1 MKNLDLRE
9 KYYYNLKNALI
20 YPLKNSDG
28 MLNLASMQRVFIKDS
43 VLILVKGDNKISV
56 MNSETSEFE
65 YYIFNDEDSIVKYV
79 TTTFANGQILITFS
93 LVNEDLIIK
102 SGGAIME
109 INDIETINQIEKV
122 IANNLINTIINI
134 QKTGYANILS
144 VTSVDNAITQENTLL
159 EDLKYKK
166 IDVLNDLPF
175 YRYRSDDSADIQSY
189 RFGYF

>member
-28 MLNLASMQRVFIKDS
+28 MLNLASMQRVFTKDS

-79 TTTFANGQILITFS
+79 TTTFVNGQILITFS
-93 LVNEDLIIK
+93 LVNEDLVIK

-166 IDVLNDLPF
+166 IDVLNKLNSDLA
-175 YRYRSDDSADIQSY
+175 RKRRI
-189 RFGYF
+189 

>member
-79 TTTFANGQILITFS
+79 TTTFSNGQFLITFS
-93 LVNEDLIIK
+93 LVNEDLVIK

-144 VTSVDNAITQENTLL
+144 VTSVDNAITQESTLL

-166 IDVLNDLPF
+166 IDVLNKLNSDLT
-175 YRYRSDDSADIQSY
+175 RKRRI
-189 RFGYF
+189 

>member
-79 TTTFANGQILITFS
+79 TTTFVNGQILITFS
-93 LVNEDLIIK
+93 LVNEDLVIK

-144 VTSVDNAITQENTLL
+144 VTSVDNAITQESTLL

-166 IDVLNDLPF
+166 IDVLNKLNSDLA
-175 YRYRSDDSADIQSY
+175 RKRKL
-189 RFGYF
+189 

>member
-28 MLNLASMQRVFIKDS
+28 MLNLASMQRVFIKGN

-79 TTTFANGQILITFS
+79 TTKFVNGQILITFS
-93 LVNEDLIIK
+93 LVNEDLVIK

-122 IANNLINTIINI
+122 ITNNLINTIINI

-144 VTSVDNAITQENTLL
+144 VTSVDNAITQESTLL

-166 IDVLNDLPF
+166 IDVLNKLNSDLT
-175 YRYRSDDSADIQSY
+175 RKRRI
-189 RFGYF
+189 

>member
-28 MLNLASMQRVFIKDS
+28 MLNLASMQRVFIKGN

-65 YYIFNDEDSIVKYV
+65 YYIFNDEDSIVKYI
-79 TTTFANGQILITFS
+79 TTTFVNGQILITFS
-93 LVNEDLIIK
+93 LVNEDLVIK

-144 VTSVDNAITQENTLL
+144 VTSVDNAITQESTLL
-159 EDLKYKK
+159 EDLEYKK
-166 IDVLNDLPF
+166 IDVLNKLNSDLA
-175 YRYRSDDSADIQSY
+175 RKRKL
-189 RFGYF
+189 

>member
-28 MLNLASMQRVFIKDS
+28 MLNLASMQRVFIKGN

-65 YYIFNDEDSIVKYV
+65 YYIFNDENSIVKYV
-79 TTTFANGQILITFS
+79 TTTFVNGQILITFS
-93 LVNEDLIIK
+93 LVNEDLVIK

-122 IANNLINTIINI
+122 ITNNLINTIINI

-144 VTSVDNAITQENTLL
+144 VTSVDNAITQESTLL

-166 IDVLNDLPF
+166 IDVLNKLNSDLA
-175 YRYRSDDSADIQSY
+175 RKRRI
-189 RFGYF
+189 

>member
-79 TTTFANGQILITFS
+79 TTTFVNGQILITFS
-93 LVNEDLIIK
+93 LVNEDLVIK

-144 VTSVDNAITQENTLL
+144 VTSVDNAITQESTLL

-166 IDVLNDLPF
+166 IDVLNKLNSDLA
-175 YRYRSDDSADIQSY
+175 RKRRI
-189 RFGYF
+189 

>member
-79 TTTFANGQILITFS
+79 TTTFVNGQILITFS
-93 LVNEDLIIK
+93 LVNEDLVIK

-134 QKTGYANILS
+134 QKTGYANILT
-144 VTSVDNAITQENTLL
+144 VASVDNAITHENTLL

-166 IDVLNDLPF
+166 IDVLNKLNSDLT
-175 YRYRSDDSADIQSY
+175 RKRRI
-189 RFGYF
+189 

>member
-28 MLNLASMQRVFIKDS
+28 MLNLASMQRVFIKNN

-65 YYIFNDEDSIVKYV
+65 YYIFNDEDSIVKYI
-79 TTTFANGQILITFS
+79 TTTFVNGQILITFS
-93 LVNEDLIIK
+93 LVNEDLVIK

-144 VTSVDNAITQENTLL
+144 VTSVDNAITQESTLL

-166 IDVLNDLPF
+166 IDVLNKLNSDLA
-175 YRYRSDDSADIQSY
+175 RKRRI
-189 RFGYF
+189 

>member
-79 TTTFANGQILITFS
+79 TTTFVNGQILITFS
-93 LVNEDLIIK
+93 LVNEDLVIK

-134 QKTGYANILS
+134 QKTGYANILT
-144 VTSVDNAITQENTLL
+144 VTSVDNAITHENTLL

-166 IDVLNDLPF
+166 IDVLNKLNSDLT
-175 YRYRSDDSADIQSY
+175 RKRRI
-189 RFGYF
+189 

>member
-28 MLNLASMQRVFIKDS
+28 MLNLASMQRVFIKGN

-56 MNSETSEFE
+56 MNSETNEFE
-65 YYIFNDEDSIVKYV
+65 YYIFNDENSIVKYV
-79 TTTFANGQILITFS
+79 TTTFVNGQILITFS
-93 LVNEDLIIK
+93 LVNEDLVIK

-122 IANNLINTIINI
+122 ITNNLINTIINI

-144 VTSVDNAITQENTLL
+144 VTSVDNAITQESTLL

-166 IDVLNDLPF
+166 IDVLNKLNSDLA
-175 YRYRSDDSADIQSY
+175 RKRRI
-189 RFGYF
+189 

>member
-1 MKNLDLRE
+1 M
-9 KYYYNLKNALI
+9 
-20 YPLKNSDG
+20 
-28 MLNLASMQRVFIKDS
+28 
-43 VLILVKGDNKISV
+43 
-56 MNSETSEFE
+56 MNSETNEFE

-79 TTTFANGQILITFS
+79 TTTFVNGQILITFS
-93 LVNEDLIIK
+93 LVNEDLVIK

-134 QKTGYANILS
+134 LS

-166 IDVLNDLPF
+166 IDVLNKLNSDLA
-175 YRYRSDDSADIQSY
+175 RKRRI
-189 RFGYF
+189 

>member
-79 TTTFANGQILITFS
+79 TTTFVNGQILITFS
-93 LVNEDLIIK
+93 LVNEDLVIK

-159 EDLKYKK
+159 EDLNYKK
-166 IDVLNDLPF
+166 IDVLNKLNSDLT
-175 YRYRSDDSADIQSY
+175 RKRRI
-189 RFGYF
+189 

>member
-79 TTTFANGQILITFS
+79 TTTFVNGQILITFS
-93 LVNEDLIIK
+93 LVNEDLVIK

-144 VTSVDNAITQENTLL
+144 VTSVDNAITQVNTLL
-159 EDLKYKK
+159 EDLNYKK
-166 IDVLNDLPF
+166 IDVLNKLNSDLA
-175 YRYRSDDSADIQSY
+175 RKRRI
-189 RFGYF
+189 

>member
-79 TTTFANGQILITFS
+79 TTTFVNGQILITFS
-93 LVNEDLIIK
+93 LVNEDLVIK

-166 IDVLNDLPF
+166 IDVFNKLNSDLT
-175 YRYRSDDSADIQSY
+175 RKRRI
-189 RFGYF
+189 

>member
-79 TTTFANGQILITFS
+79 TTTFVNGQILITFS
-93 LVNEDLIIK
+93 LVNEDLVIK

-122 IANNLINTIINI
+122 IDNNLINTIINI

-144 VTSVDNAITQENTLL
+144 VTSVDNAITHENTLL

-166 IDVLNDLPF
+166 IDVLNKLNSDLT
-175 YRYRSDDSADIQSY
+175 RKRRI
-189 RFGYF
+189 

>member
-28 MLNLASMQRVFIKDS
+28 MLNLASMQRVFIKGN

-56 MNSETSEFE
+56 MNSETNEFE
-65 YYIFNDEDSIVKYV
+65 YYIFNDENSIVKYV
-79 TTTFANGQILITFS
+79 TTTFVNGQILITFS
-93 LVNEDLIIK
+93 LVNEDLVIK

-166 IDVLNDLPF
+166 IDVLNKLNSDLA
-175 YRYRSDDSADIQSY
+175 RKRRI
-189 RFGYF
+189 

>member
-79 TTTFANGQILITFS
+79 TTTFVNGQILITFS
-93 LVNEDLIIK
+93 LVNEDLVIK

-144 VTSVDNAITQENTLL
+144 VTSVDNAITHENTLL

-166 IDVLNDLPF
+166 IDVLNKLNSDLS
-175 YRYRSDDSADIQSY
+175 RKRRI
-189 RFGYF
+189 

>member
-79 TTTFANGQILITFS
+79 TTTFVNGQILITFS
-93 LVNEDLIIK
+93 LVNENLVIK

-144 VTSVDNAITQENTLL
+144 VTSVDNAITHENTLL

-166 IDVLNDLPF
+166 IDVLNKLNSDLT
-175 YRYRSDDSADIQSY
+175 RKRRI
-189 RFGYF
+189 

>member
-28 MLNLASMQRVFIKDS
+28 MLNLASMQRVFIKGN

-65 YYIFNDEDSIVKYV
+65 YYIFNDENSIVKYV
-79 TTTFANGQILITFS
+79 TTTFVNGQILITFS
-93 LVNEDLIIK
+93 LVNEDLVIK

-109 INDIETINQIEKV
+109 INDIETIKQIEKV
-122 IANNLINTIINI
+122 ITNNLINTIINI

-144 VTSVDNAITQENTLL
+144 VTSVDNAITQESTLL

-166 IDVLNDLPF
+166 IDVLNKLNSDLA
-175 YRYRSDDSADIQSY
+175 RKRKL
-189 RFGYF
+189 

>member
-28 MLNLASMQRVFIKDS
+28 MLNLASMQRVFIKGN

-65 YYIFNDEDSIVKYV
+65 YYIFNDENSIVKYV
-79 TTTFANGQILITFS
+79 TTTFVNGQILITFS
-93 LVNEDLIIK
+93 LVNEDLVIK

-122 IANNLINTIINI
+122 ITNNLINTIINI

-166 IDVLNDLPF
+166 IDVLNKLNSDLA
-175 YRYRSDDSADIQSY
+175 RKRKI
-189 RFGYF
+189 

>member
-28 MLNLASMQRVFIKDS
+28 MLNLASMQRVFIKGN

-65 YYIFNDEDSIVKYV
+65 YYIFNDEDSIVKYI
-79 TTTFANGQILITFS
+79 TTTFVNGQILITFS
-93 LVNEDLIIK
+93 LVNEDLVIK

-144 VTSVDNAITQENTLL
+144 VTSVDNAITQESTLL

-166 IDVLNDLPF
+166 IDVLNKLNSDLA
-175 YRYRSDDSADIQSY
+175 RKRKL
-189 RFGYF
+189 

>member
-79 TTTFANGQILITFS
+79 TTTFVNGQILITFS
-93 LVNEDLIIK
+93 LVNEDLVIK

-134 QKTGYANILS
+134 QKTGYANILT

-166 IDVLNDLPF
+166 IDVLNKLNSDLA
-175 YRYRSDDSADIQSY
+175 RKRRI
-189 RFGYF
+189 

>member
-79 TTTFANGQILITFS
+79 TTTFVNGQILITFS
-93 LVNEDLIIK
+93 LVNEDLVIK

-134 QKTGYANILS
+134 QKTGYANILT
-144 VTSVDNAITQENTLL
+144 VTSVDNAITHENTLL

-166 IDVLNDLPF
+166 IDVLNKLNRDLT
-175 YRYRSDDSADIQSY
+175 RKRRI
-189 RFGYF
+189 

>member
-28 MLNLASMQRVFIKDS
+28 MLNLASMQRVFIKGN

-79 TTTFANGQILITFS
+79 TTTFANGHFLITFS
-93 LVNEDLIIK
+93 LVNEDLVIK

-166 IDVLNDLPF
+166 IDVLNKLNSDLT
-175 YRYRSDDSADIQSY
+175 RKRRI
-189 RFGYF
+189 

>member
-28 MLNLASMQRVFIKDS
+28 MLNLASMQRVFIKGN

-79 TTTFANGQILITFS
+79 TTTFVNGQILITFS
-93 LVNEDLIIK
+93 LVNEDLVIK

-166 IDVLNDLPF
+166 IDVLNKLNSDLT
-175 YRYRSDDSADIQSY
+175 RKRRI
-189 RFGYF
+189 

>member
-1 MKNLDLRE
+1 MKSLDLRE

-79 TTTFANGQILITFS
+79 TTTFVNGQILITFS
-93 LVNEDLIIK
+93 LVNEDLVIK

-166 IDVLNDLPF
+166 IDVLNKLNSDLA
-175 YRYRSDDSADIQSY
+175 RKRRI
-189 RFGYF
+189 

>member
-56 MNSETSEFE
+56 MNSETNEFE
-65 YYIFNDEDSIVKYV
+65 YYIFNDENSIVKYV
-79 TTTFANGQILITFS
+79 TTTFVNGQILITFS
-93 LVNEDLIIK
+93 LVNEDLVIK

-144 VTSVDNAITQENTLL
+144 VTSVDNAITQESTLL

-166 IDVLNDLPF
+166 IDVLNKLSSDLT
-175 YRYRSDDSADIQSY
+175 RKRRI
-189 RFGYF
+189 

>member
-79 TTTFANGQILITFS
+79 TTTFVNGQILITFS
-93 LVNEDLIIK
+93 LVNEDLVIK

-144 VTSVDNAITQENTLL
+144 VTSVDNAITQESTLL

-166 IDVLNDLPF
+166 VDVLNKLNSDLT
-175 YRYRSDDSADIQSY
+175 RKRRI
-189 RFGYF
+189 

>member
-28 MLNLASMQRVFIKDS
+28 MLNLASMQRVFIKGN

-65 YYIFNDEDSIVKYV
+65 YYIFNDENSIVKYV
-79 TTTFANGQILITFS
+79 TTTFVNGQILITFS
-93 LVNEDLIIK
+93 LVNEDLVIK

-109 INDIETINQIEKV
+109 INDNETIHQIEKV
-122 IANNLINTIINI
+122 ITNNLINTILN
-134 QKTGYANILS
+134 
-144 VTSVDNAITQENTLL
+144 EF
-159 EDLKYKK
+159 YKFNFL
-166 IDVLNDLPF
+166 I
-175 YRYRSDDSADIQSY
+175 S
-189 RFGYF
+189 

>member
-65 YYIFNDEDSIVKYV
+65 YYIFNDEDSIVKYI
-79 TTTFANGQILITFS
+79 TTTFVNGQILITFS
-93 LVNEDLIIK
+93 LVNEGLVIK

-166 IDVLNDLPF
+166 IDVLNKLNIDLT
-175 YRYRSDDSADIQSY
+175 RKRRI
-189 RFGYF
+189 

>member
-79 TTTFANGQILITFS
+79 TTMFVNGQILITFS
-93 LVNEDLIIK
+93 LVNEDLVIK

-134 QKTGYANILS
+134 QKTGYANILT

-166 IDVLNDLPF
+166 IDVLNKLNSDLT
-175 YRYRSDDSADIQSY
+175 RKRRI
-189 RFGYF
+189 

>member
-28 MLNLASMQRVFIKDS
+28 MLNLASMQRVFIKDN

-79 TTTFANGQILITFS
+79 TTTFVNGQILITFS
-93 LVNEDLIIK
+93 LVNEDLVIK

-122 IANNLINTIINI
+122 ITNNLINTIINI

-144 VTSVDNAITQENTLL
+144 VTSVDNAITQESTLL
-159 EDLKYKK
+159 EDLKYKSAE
-166 IDVLNDLPF
+166 VLNKLNSDLA
-175 YRYRSDDSADIQSY
+175 RKRKL
-189 RFGYF
+189 

>member
-65 YYIFNDEDSIVKYV
+65 YYIFNDEDSIVKYI
-79 TTTFANGQILITFS
+79 TTTFANEQILITFS
-93 LVNEDLIIK
+93 LVNEDLVIK

-134 QKTGYANILS
+134 QQTGYANILS
-144 VTSVDNAITQENTLL
+144 VTSVDNAITQESTLL

-166 IDVLNDLPF
+166 IDVLNKLNSDLA
-175 YRYRSDDSADIQSY
+175 RKRKL
-189 RFGYF
+189 

>member
-28 MLNLASMQRVFIKDS
+28 MLNLASMQRVFIKGN

-65 YYIFNDEDSIVKYV
+65 YYIFNDEDSIVKYIR
-79 TTTFANGQILITFS
+79 TTFVNGQILITFS
-93 LVNEDLIIK
+93 LVNEDLVIK

-144 VTSVDNAITQENTLL
+144 VTSVDNAITQESTLL

-166 IDVLNDLPF
+166 IDVLNKLNSDLA
-175 YRYRSDDSADIQSY
+175 RKRKL
-189 RFGYF
+189 

>member
-79 TTTFANGQILITFS
+79 TTTFVNGQILITFS
-93 LVNEDLIIK
+93 LVNEDLVIK

-144 VTSVDNAITQENTLL
+144 VTSVDNAITHENTLL

-166 IDVLNDLPF
+166 IDVLNKLNSDLA
-175 YRYRSDDSADIQSY
+175 RKRRI
-189 RFGYF
+189 